1 MYLPQKIRRVLTI
14 VSLSLL
20 GLTACVSVNDDSQAL
35 RTTVVTSGDL
45 SQLPPS
51 AMTYSWHPT
60 LQKIFVDRRL
70 DQQQVLQHMQ
80 DTLKKV
86 LLTKGYRWVEDPQL
100 ADFQVGFGI
109 AMGTQ
114 MSDEQILAAAGLV
127 PGLSNQGV
135 DLKKYDKAF
144 LSQRALRVSLMR
156 WYGEF
161 LAKALPILRIWTKSK
176 PASMAQSRKCY
187 YRCPPP
193 MRCNRADILAQ

>member
-135 DLKKYDKAF
+135 DLKKYDKGSVLISFFKPTGIAGQLYEMVWRVLGQGF
-144 LSQRALRVSLMR
+144 ANIKDMDEVKARFDGSIEEMLLS
-156 WYGEF
+156 
-161 LAKALPILRIWTKSK
+161 LPATH
-176 PASMAQSRKCY
+176 AVQ
-187 YRCPPP
+187 
-193 MRCNRADILAQ
+193 

>member
-1 MYLPQKIRRVLTI
+1 MNLTQTIWRVMTLLTFGL
-14 VSLSLL
+14 V
-20 GLTACVSVNDDSQAL
+20 GLTACVTVEDSQAL

-51 AMTYSWHPT
+51 AMTYTWHPT

-70 DQQQVLQHMQ
+70 DKQQVLQHMQ

-86 LLTKGYRWVEDPQL
+86 LLTKGFRWVEDPQL
-100 ADFQVGFGI
+100 ADFQVGFGV

-135 DLKKYDKAF
+135 DLKKYDKGSVLISFFKPTGIAG
-144 LSQRALRVSLMR
+144 QPTEMVWRV
-156 WYGEF
+156 
-161 LAKALPILRIWTKSK
+161 
-176 PASMAQSRKCY
+176 
-187 YRCPPP
+187 
-193 MRCNRADILAQ
+193 LAQGFANIKDMDEVRARFDGLIEEMLLSLPATHAVQ

>member
-1 MYLPQKIRRVLTI
+1 MNLTQTIWRVMTLLTFGL
-14 VSLSLL
+14 V
-20 GLTACVSVNDDSQAL
+20 GLTACVTVEDSQPL

-51 AMTYSWHPT
+51 AMTYTWHPT

-70 DQQQVLQHMQ
+70 DKQQVLQHMQ

-86 LLTKGYRWVEDPQL
+86 LLTKGFRWVEDPQL

-114 MSDEQILAAAGLV
+114 MSDEQILATAGLV

-135 DLKKYDKAF
+135 DPKKYDKGSVLISFFKPTGIAG
-144 LSQRALRVSLMR
+144 QPYEIVWRV
-156 WYGEF
+156 
-161 LAKALPILRIWTKSK
+161 
-176 PASMAQSRKCY
+176 
-187 YRCPPP
+187 
-193 MRCNRADILAQ
+193 LAQGFANIKDMDEVRARFDGLIEEMLLSLPATHAVQ

>member
-1 MYLPQKIRRVLTI
+1 MNLTQTIWRVMTLLTFGL
-14 VSLSLL
+14 V
-20 GLTACVSVNDDSQAL
+20 GLTACVTVEDSQAL

-51 AMTYSWHPT
+51 AMTYTWHPT

-70 DQQQVLQHMQ
+70 DKQQVLQHMQ

-86 LLTKGYRWVEDPQL
+86 LLTKGFRWVEDPQL
-100 ADFQVGFGI
+100 ADFQVGFGV

-135 DLKKYDKAF
+135 DLKKYDKGSVLISFFKPTGIAGQPYEIIWRVLGQGF
-144 LSQRALRVSLMR
+144 ANIKDMDELKARFDSSIEEMLLS
-156 WYGEF
+156 
-161 LAKALPILRIWTKSK
+161 LPATH
-176 PASMAQSRKCY
+176 AVQ
-187 YRCPPP
+187 
-193 MRCNRADILAQ
+193 

>member
-1 MYLPQKIRRVLTI
+1 MNLTQTIWRVMTLLTFGL
-14 VSLSLL
+14 V
-20 GLTACVSVNDDSQAL
+20 GLTACVTVDDSQAL

-135 DLKKYDKAF
+135 DLKKYDKGSVLISFFKPTGIAGQPYEMVWRVLGQGF
-144 LSQRALRVSLMR
+144 ANIKDMDEVKARFDGSIEEMLLS
-156 WYGEF
+156 
-161 LAKALPILRIWTKSK
+161 LPATH
-176 PASMAQSRKCY
+176 AVQ
-187 YRCPPP
+187 
-193 MRCNRADILAQ
+193 